1 MFFIMT
7 TKTVYFCFWVKQK
20 NEKFFVFLF
29 YWNAESCVVGLARGK
44 FFANKKCAK
53 RRDFGMKTP
62 EFLENLR
69 GFGEG

>member
-1 MFFIMT
+1 M
-7 TKTVYFCFWVKQK
+7 K
-20 NEKFFVFLF
+20 NFLF
-29 YWNAESCVVGLARGK
+29 FYFIGMPKVVFFGLARGK

-69 GFGEG
+69 GIGAG